1 MHKVLN
7 KNIFDTFKYNQLYTR
22 CMLSNDLI
30 KHIKK
35 DKNYKDKK
43 VELDKVIENSYLQVK
58 HTIQNLES
66 NNIDFN
72 FGFIYADPFVKKFET
87 HDRFIP
93 IIFNEFVKHGSHQ
106 GEDGHHPSEQGHK
119 LFAEEITKYI
129 S

>member
-43 VELDKVIENSYLQVK
+43 VKLDKRCML
-58 HTIQNLES
+58 S
-66 NNIDFN
+66 NHI
-72 FGFIYADPFVKKFET
+72 
-87 HDRFIP
+87 
-93 IIFNEFVKHGSHQ
+93 
-106 GEDGHHPSEQGHK
+106 
-119 LFAEEITKYI
+119 ITK
-129 S
+129 